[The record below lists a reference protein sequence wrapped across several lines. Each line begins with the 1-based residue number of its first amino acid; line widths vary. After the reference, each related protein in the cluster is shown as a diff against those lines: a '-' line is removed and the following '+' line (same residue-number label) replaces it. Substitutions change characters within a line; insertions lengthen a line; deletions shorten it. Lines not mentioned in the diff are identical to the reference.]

1 MVQSFICLLYHS
13 PTNSKTAYIQAN
25 ITHQTPAMDN
35 TTEVVLLFTLP
46 SYFKYEQF
54 TSNGSRPPNNV
65 TVTRADK
72 FLSLTMKVIL

>member
-1 MVQSFICLLYHS
+1 
-13 PTNSKTAYIQAN
+13 
-25 ITHQTPAMDN
+25 MDN

-54 TSNGSRPPNNV
+54 TSNGSRPPSNV

>member
-1 MVQSFICLLYHS
+1 
-13 PTNSKTAYIQAN
+13 
-25 ITHQTPAMDN
+25 MDN

-54 TSNGSRPPNNV
+54 TSANGSRPPNNV

>member
-1 MVQSFICLLYHS
+1 
-13 PTNSKTAYIQAN
+13 
-25 ITHQTPAMDN
+25 MDN

-65 TVTRADK
+65 TVTRSDK
-72 FLSLTMKVIL
+72 FLSLAMKVIL